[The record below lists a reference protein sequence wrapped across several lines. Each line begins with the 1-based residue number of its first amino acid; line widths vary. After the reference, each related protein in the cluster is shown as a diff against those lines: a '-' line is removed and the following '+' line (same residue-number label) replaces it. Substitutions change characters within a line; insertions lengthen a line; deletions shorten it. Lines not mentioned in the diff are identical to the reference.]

1 MSWLHDSGIKYM
13 QLRDECTGLVQYLN
27 LAPILHG
34 RWRHQSDQRELPTS
48 IIFGAIDI
56 PMGHR
61 LRSKWLGV
69 IQWCQCFTIFPPHV
83 LEGRTYFWHYILSRM
98 DYFRTLWGLVAV
110 RSIWCAGVWKNSAR
124 KIRRAWHG
132 HGNVS
137 IEKNCKPCWSNTTC
151 KKCVFSGIRFLS
163 GQIKLATWPG

>member
-1 MSWLHDSGIKYM
+1 MTARF
-13 QLRDECTGLVQYLN
+13 RDKVHAITRRVYTGLVQYLN
-27 LAPILHG
+27 LAPILRG
-34 RWRHQSDQRELPTS
+34 RWRHQSGQRELPTS
-48 IIFGAIDI
+48 IIFVAIYI

-69 IQWCQCFTIFPPHV
+69 IQWCQCFTILPPHV
-83 LEGRTYFWHYILSRM
+83 LEGRTYLWHYILSRM
-98 DYFRTLWGLVAV
+98 YYFRTLWGLVAV

-132 HGNVS
+132 HGNVF